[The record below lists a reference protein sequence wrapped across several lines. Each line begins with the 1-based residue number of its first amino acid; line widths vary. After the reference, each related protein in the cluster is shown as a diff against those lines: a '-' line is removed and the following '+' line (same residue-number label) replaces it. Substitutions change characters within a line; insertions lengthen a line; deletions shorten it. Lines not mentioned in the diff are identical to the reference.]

1 MENRFS
7 QPKRFLRF
15 FQIGP
20 CRFDTRFFFFPILF
34 LRFVSVTLSFS
45 LSMFVYVCEVYCV
58 KHVFFIIN
66 SYQKLRIRIFFVR
79 ELKRFAL
86 SLQIRFFC
94 LNSFALCIGFGKNM
108 RIELR
113 KYLNSIYIFFN
124 L

>member
-1 MENRFS
+1 MENRFP
-7 QPKRFLRF
+7 QPKRFSDSFRSVPADSIRVFF
-15 FQIGP
+15 FQ
-20 CRFDTRFFFFPILF
+20 FYF
-34 LRFVSVTLSFS
+34 LGSFRLLS

-113 KYLNSIYIFFN
+113 KYLNSIYIYIYIF
-124 L
+124 

>member
-1 MENRFS
+1 
-7 QPKRFLRF
+7 
-15 FQIGP
+15 
-20 CRFDTRFFFFPILF
+20 
-34 LRFVSVTLSFS
+34 
-45 LSMFVYVCEVYCV
+45 MFVYVCEVYCV
-58 KHVFFIIN
+58 KHVFFILN

-113 KYLNSIYIFFN
+113 KYLNSIYIYIYFFLIYKISKLIIIIIIYFILLN
-124 L
+124 FPGEKILKVLFF